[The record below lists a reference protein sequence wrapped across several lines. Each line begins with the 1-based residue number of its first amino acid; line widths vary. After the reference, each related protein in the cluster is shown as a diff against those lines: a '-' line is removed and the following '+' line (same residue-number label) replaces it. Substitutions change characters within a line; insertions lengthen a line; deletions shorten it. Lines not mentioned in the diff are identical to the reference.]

1 MSKTATI
8 AALLKE
14 ATAVQRAR
22 VRAHLES
29 KESEWCTEYTPQEYA
44 IACRALR
51 AFDGGNYAD
60 EAIARY
66 MDPKVI
72 EKIFG

>member
-1 MSKTATI
+1 MGKTATI

-14 ATAVQRAR
+14 STATQRAR

-29 KESEWCTEYTPQEYA
+29 EENRWCTEYTPQEYA
-44 IACRALR
+44 LAQRALR
-51 AFDGGNYAD
+51 AFDARRYSD

-66 MDPKVI
+66 LDPHVI

>member
-22 VRAHLES
+22 VRAHLECQ
-29 KESEWCTEYTPQEYA
+29 ESRWCTDYTPQEHA
-44 IACRALR
+44 IALSALR
-51 AFDGGNYAD
+51 AFDAKRYSD

-66 MDPKVI
+66 MDPDII